1 MHHAFK
7 ARSPRSRPAP
17 DARRSLSASLE
28 DEMMPWKS
36 VVVALALVAPACQSP
51 THPNPTLQL
60 ELGSETLAVAAGPP
74 AATIGGGLYRFA
86 DTADVRFDFNAIGTG
101 RGGATGHLFQ
111 SFVFGGELI
120 EFRGR
125 VTCFS
130 VDSATGRAWIG
141 GVVTENHSTHPQFT
155 TPRTQPGRD
164 IWFRV
169 LDGGEGANAAE
180 PDRSTISG
188 FEGDRGI
195 ITSADYCAAKLWLD
209 GNANTHPVTQ
219 GNIQVRP

>member
-1 MHHAFK
+1 MHRAFK

-36 VVVALALVAPACQSP
+36 FVVALALVAPACQSP
-51 THPNPTLQL
+51 THPNPTMQL
-60 ELGSETLAVAAGPP
+60 EGGSETLA
-74 AATIGGGLYRFA
+74 
-86 DTADVRFDFNAIGTG
+86 VRFDFNAIGTG

-141 GVVTENHSTHPQFT
+141 GVVTENNSTHPQFT

>member
-1 MHHAFK
+1 
-7 ARSPRSRPAP
+7 
-17 DARRSLSASLE
+17 
-28 DEMMPWKS
+28 MPWKS
-36 VVVALALVAPACQSP
+36 CVVVALAIVATACQSP
-51 THPNPTLQL
+51 THSDSALLVEAGT
-60 ELGSETLAVAAGPP
+60 ETLAVTAGPP
-74 AATIGGGLYRFA
+74 AGTTGGGVYRFA
-86 DTADVRFDFNAIGTG
+86 NTADVRFDYNAIATG
-101 RGGATGHLFQ
+101 RGNATGHLSQ

-130 VDSATGRAWIG
+130 VDSTTGRAWIG
-141 GVVTENHSTHPQFT
+141 GVVTENNSTHPQFT

-195 ITSADYCAAKLWLD
+195 ITSADYCAAQLWVD
-209 GNANTHPVTQ
+209 GNANTHPVTE
-219 GNIQVRP
+219 GNIKVR

>member
-1 MHHAFK
+1 MF
-7 ARSPRSRPAP
+7 
-17 DARRSLSASLE
+17 
-28 DEMMPWKS
+28 WKP
-36 VVVALALVAPACQSP
+36 VVVALAIMAAACQSP
-51 THPNPTLQL
+51 TAPSAQL
-60 ELGSETLAVAAGPP
+60 LLEGGTAPLAVTAGPP
-74 AATIGGGLYRFA
+74 PGTTGGGVYRFA
-86 DTADVRFDFNAIGTG
+86 NTSDVRFNFNAIGTG
-101 RGGATGHLFQ
+101 RGGATGQLFQ

-141 GVVTENHSTHPQFT
+141 GVVTENNSTHPQFT

-195 ITSADYCAAKLWLD
+195 ITSAEYCAAKLWPD
-209 GNANTHPVTQ
+209 GNVATHPVTE

>member
-1 MHHAFK
+1 
-7 ARSPRSRPAP
+7 
-17 DARRSLSASLE
+17 
-28 DEMMPWKS
+28 MPWKS
-36 VVVALALVAPACQSP
+36 CVVVAVALVATACQSP
-51 THPNPTLQL
+51 THSDSALLL
-60 ELGSETLAVAAGPP
+60 EAGTETLAVTAGPP
-74 AATIGGGLYRFA
+74 AGTTGGGVYSFA
-86 DTADVRFDFNAIGTG
+86 NTADVRFNFNAIATG
-101 RGGATGHLFQ
+101 RGNATGHLFQ

-130 VDSATGRAWIG
+130 VDSTTGRAWIG
-141 GVVTENHSTHPQFT
+141 GVVTENNSTHPQFT

-195 ITSADYCAAKLWLD
+195 ITSADYCAAQLWVD
-209 GNANTHPVTQ
+209 GNANTHPVTE
-219 GNIQVRP
+219 GNIKVR